1 MVERIAFAFINLEM
15 PTISMGKLKNYL
27 FVKEQGGV
35 SAPHFYCGIQV
46 SRGKLRIGS
55 VSLAPKQAVRYHP
68 SLHWLSDREVSG
80 GFFCSTILHSMVRCS
95 AGRVCCD
102 GHILSTP
109 FLPSLALGLAASGGF
124 PFWHRVCT
132 S

>member
-68 SLHWLSDREVSG
+68 SLHWLSDREVGQWGVFLFNHPALYGKVFSG
-80 GFFCSTILHSMVRCS
+80 QGML
-95 AGRVCCD
+95 
-102 GHILSTP
+102 
-109 FLPSLALGLAASGGF
+109 
-124 PFWHRVCT
+124 
-132 S
+132 